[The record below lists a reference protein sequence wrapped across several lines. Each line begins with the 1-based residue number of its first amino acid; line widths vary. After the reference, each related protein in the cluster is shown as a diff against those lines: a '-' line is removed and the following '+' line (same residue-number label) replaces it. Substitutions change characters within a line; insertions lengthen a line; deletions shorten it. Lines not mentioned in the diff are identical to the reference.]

1 MPAFAGMTTFPAGLR
16 PRGLRG
22 MARRKAQTY
31 GVRDPFGTTAGASR
45 RANRGRLRHRAL
57 LFPRLKLGQLAPSR
71 TWEEWLTAA
80 IGVWVF
86 ISPWGVG
93 RGIERAHPVELAG
106 RRGVA
111 GDSGAL
117 VVLARARIRSDRNA
131 PLTREPKVRA
141 E

>member
-1 MPAFAGMTTFPAGLR
+1 LASK
-16 PRGLRG
+16 
-22 MARRKAQTY
+22 RRKVATNAWI
-31 GVRDPFGTTAGASR
+31 FGIII
-45 RANRGRLRHRAL
+45 AL
-57 LFPRLKLGQLAPSR
+57 LALTAIFAYQR
-71 TWEEWLTAA
+71 WEEWLTAA

-131 PLTREPKVRA
+131 TLTREPKVRA